1 MTVEFSA
8 MKWAV
13 AWPVTWALAMAWA
26 CPAAAELPVEHI
38 TMAKMP
44 PDNGHR
50 LYVADYALAHGVDA
64 KIHVMDGDTFRILG
78 QLSNGSF
85 GVFTVAA
92 DGKTLFNAT
101 SFYSRGDHGVRTEVL
116 EFYDPQSLLPTGEVI
131 LPLSRAQSNGVNAL
145 MAESAGGKFLFVQDA
160 TPATS
165 VTIVDLTGRKLLTT
179 IPTAGCYGIY
189 PSALEAGRFSAL
201 CGDGSVLTVG
211 IDATGHET
219 ARRRSAVLFDPVA
232 DPLFLNGIPDG
243 KSTLFLTFLGNVHDI
258 DMSGEVATQ
267 AAPWSITASVP
278 RSEGWRPG
286 GVQPFAYAA
295 STGSLYVGMHPNG
308 HEGSHKEGAKE
319 IWKVD
324 MARRTVVARH
334 AAESAISLQVSREA
348 VPVLF
353 AVNGDAGTIT
363 RYDGDTLQP
372 LGESKHILEFA
383 GPISVQ

>member
-1 MTVEFSA
+1 MMVEFSA
-8 MKWAV
+8 MKWLAV
-13 AWPVTWALAMAWA
+13 ALPVAWALAWT
-26 CPAAAELPVEHI
+26 CPAVAELPVEHI

-44 PDNGHR
+44 PDHGRR

-64 KIHVMDGDTFRILG
+64 KIHVVDGDSFRILG

-101 SFYSRGDHGVRTEVL
+101 SFYSRGDHGTRTEVL

-131 LPLSRAQSNGVNAL
+131 LPLSRAQSNGVSAL
-145 MAESAGGKFLFVQDA
+145 MAESAGGKYLFVQDA

-165 VTIVDLTGRKLLTT
+165 VTIVDLAARKLLST

-189 PSALEAGRFSAL
+189 PSVIEAGRFSAL
-201 CGDGSVLTVG
+201 CGDGSVLTVA
-211 IDATGHET
+211 IDPTGHET
-219 ARRRSAVLFDPVA
+219 GRRRSGLLFDPQS
-232 DPLFLNGIPDG
+232 DPLFLNGIANG
-243 KSTLFLTFLGNVHDI
+243 RTTLFLTFLGNVHDI

-267 AAPWSITASVP
+267 VAPWSIAASVP
-278 RSEGWRPG
+278 RSDGWRPG

-324 MARRTVVARH
+324 MARHAVVARH
-334 AAESAISLQVSREA
+334 AANSVISLQVSREA

-353 AVNGDAGTIT
+353 AVNGDAGSIT
-363 RYDGDTLQP
+363 RYDGDTLEP
-372 LGESKHILEFA
+372 LGESRHFLEYA

>member
-1 MTVEFSA
+1 
-8 MKWAV
+8 MKWLAV
-13 AWPVTWALAMAWA
+13 AAAVAWA

-38 TMAKMP
+38 TIAKMP
-44 PDNGHR
+44 PDHGRR

-64 KIHVMDGDTFRILG
+64 KIHVMDGNSLRILG

-92 DGKTLFNAT
+92 DGKTLYNAT
-101 SFYSRGDHGVRTEVL
+101 SFYSRGDHGTRTEVL
-116 EFYDPQSLLPTGEVI
+116 EFYDPNSLLPTGEVI

-145 MAESAGGKFLFVQDA
+145 MAESAGGKYLFVQDA

-165 VTIVDLTGRKLLTT
+165 VTIVDLTARKLLTSL
-179 IPTAGCYGIY
+179 PTAGCYGIY
-189 PSALEAGRFSAL
+189 PSVLEAGRFSAL
-201 CGDGSVLTVG
+201 CGDGSVLTVAF
-211 IDATGHET
+211 DASGHET
-219 ARRRSAVLFDPVA
+219 GRKRSAVLFDPVA

-243 KSTLFLTFLGNVHDI
+243 KSTLFLSFLGNLHAI
-258 DMSGEVATQ
+258 DLSGPVATQ

-278 RSEGWRPG
+278 RSSGWRPG
-286 GVQPFAYAA
+286 GVQPFAYAP
-295 STGSLYVGMHPNG
+295 TTDSLYVAMHPDG
-308 HEGSHKEGAKE
+308 HEGSHKDAAKE

-334 AAESAISLQVSREA
+334 ASEGAIALQVSREA

-353 AVNGDAGTIT
+353 AVNGDAGSIT

-372 LGESKHILEFA
+372 LGETKPHLLEYA
-383 GPISVQ
+383 GPLSVQ

>member
-1 MTVEFSA
+1 
-8 MKWAV
+8 MKRLAV
-13 AWPVTWALAMAWA
+13 ALPVAICVAWMR
-26 CPAAAELPVEHI
+26 PAVAELPVEHI

-44 PDNGHR
+44 QDNGHR

-85 GVFTVAA
+85 GVFTVSA
-92 DGKTLFNAT
+92 DGKTLYNAT
-101 SFYSRGDHGVRTEVL
+101 SFYSRGDHGTRTEVL

-145 MAESAGGKFLFVQDA
+145 MAESAGGKYLFLQDA

-165 VTIVDLTGRKLLTT
+165 VTIVDLAARKLLTT

-189 PSALEAGRFSAL
+189 PSVLEPGRFSAL

-211 IDATGHET
+211 FDGAGHET

-232 DPLFLNGIPDG
+232 DPLFLNGIPSD
-243 KSTLFLTFLGNVHDI
+243 KTTLFLTFLGNVHDI
-258 DMSGEVATQ
+258 DMSGPVATQ

-278 RSEGWRPG
+278 RAGSWRPG
-286 GVQPFAYAA
+286 GVQPFAYAP
-295 STGSLYVGMHPNG
+295 STGALYVGMHPEG
-308 HEGSHKEGAKE
+308 HEGSHKDGAKE

-334 AAESAISLQVSREA
+334 AADSVIALQVSREA

-353 AVNGDAGTIT
+353 TVNGDSGSLT
-363 RYDGDTLQP
+363 RYDGDTLAP
-372 LGESKHILEFA
+372 LGESKRHILEYA